1 MPRGGKRVK
10 AGRKTKYNYKHR
22 LAIANE
28 VADLIQQGKAKNK
41 IDAIRQL
48 IKCGKIDNP
57 SEEIKRYLTPKFF
70 DKKSMNILIKHE
82 RAGILSALPK
92 LTRPESKV

>member
-1 MPRGGKRVK
+1 MSRGGKRVN

-22 LAIANE
+22 IAIANE
-28 VADLIQQGKAKNK
+28 VSDLIQQGKAKNK

-48 IKCGKIDNP
+48 IECGKIDNP

-70 DKKSMNILIKHE
+70 DKKSMDLLIEHE
-82 RAGILSALPK
+82 RIGILSALPR
-92 LTRPESKV
+92 LTRSKPKV